1 MRLIVK
7 GKEIMNRKIIIAF
20 VISTLFLSCAKQE
33 RKCKEVSCSP
43 FKTTLRC
50 THIKN
55 QGMTETCWIYAFLAC
70 VETERMEHYN
80 DSVNLSPM
88 WLMRSLLMEQASEN
102 YLSQGALPI
111 SVRGVGPDA
120 ERLMREYGVVLWE
133 AYCPDS
139 VNSRELLER
148 IHEEVNDAIRNRKRL
163 NSLNKSLDKVL
174 PYVPQNIRNGFF
186 LKGIHYTHKQY
197 SDSLLSGIGVKW
209 LTSYSHHP
217 YGEPYVIELS
227 DNFRRHAIMNVEI
240 DGFYSQVENAL
251 KERHP
256 VFGEGKMPGNEKI
269 SMGNNVAL
277 LRQQAFES
285 FQTTDQ
291 HSMAIVGLKQD
302 EDGEI
307 SFICKNSWGQ
317 GWGMNGYCLMSKE
330 EFLINT
336 ILVGIFDEEKKGKE

>member
-1 MRLIVK
+1 MRKHQINIV
-7 GKEIMNRKIIIAF
+7 IACVF
-20 VISTLFLSCAKQE
+20 STLLLSCAKQY
-33 RKCKEVSCSP
+33 KKSKEVSLSP

-50 THIKN
+50 TPVKN
-55 QGMTETCWIYAFLAC
+55 QGMTEACWIYAFLAC
-70 VETERMEHYN
+70 IETERMEHYN
-80 DSVNLSPM
+80 DSVNLSPF
-88 WLMRSLLMEQASEN
+88 WLMRSLLMEQASEK

-120 ERLMREYGVVLWE
+120 ERLLREYGIVQWD

-139 VNSRELLER
+139 VNSRELQER
-148 IHEEVNDAIRNRKRL
+148 INEEVNDAISNRKKL
-163 NSLNKSLDKVL
+163 HSLNKNVDKIL

-186 LKGIHYTHKQY
+186 LKGTHFTHKQY
-197 SDSLLSGIGVKW
+197 CDSLLAGINVKW
-209 LTSYSHHP
+209 LTSYTHHP
-217 YGEPYVIELS
+217 YGEPFVIELP

-240 DGFYSQVENAL
+240 DDFYLLVVNAL

-256 VFGEGKMPGNEKI
+256 VFWEGKTPRNETAPIGNDVV
-269 SMGNNVAL
+269 N

-291 HSMAIVGLKQD
+291 HTMAIVGLNQD
-302 EDGEI
+302 KDGEI

-336 ILVGIFDEEKKGKE
+336 ILVGIFDKG

>member
-1 MRLIVK
+1 MGKNQINIV
-7 GKEIMNRKIIIAF
+7 ITCML
-20 VISTLFLSCAKQE
+20 STLFLSCVKQD
-33 RKCKEVSCSP
+33 KKSKDVSHSP

-50 THIKN
+50 TPVKN
-55 QGMTETCWIYAFLAC
+55 QGMTEACWIYTFLAC

-80 DSVNLSPM
+80 DSVNLSPF
-88 WLMRSLLMEQASEN
+88 WLMQSLLMEQSSEK
-102 YLSQGALPI
+102 YLSQGAFPI
-111 SVRGVGPDA
+111 DIRGIGPDA
-120 ERLMREYGVVLWE
+120 ERLMREYGIVQWD

-139 VNSRELLER
+139 VNSHELQER
-148 IHEEVNDAIRNRKRL
+148 IHEEVNDAISNRKKL
-163 NSLNKSLDKVL
+163 HSLNKNVDKIL

-197 SDSLLSGIGVKW
+197 GDSLLSGIDVKW
-209 LTSYSHHP
+209 LTSYTHHP
-217 YGEPYVIELS
+217 YGESYVIELS
-227 DNFRRHAIMNVEI
+227 DNFRRHAITNVEI
-240 DGFYSQVENAL
+240 NDFYSQVINAL

-256 VFGEGKMPGNEKI
+256 VFWEGKMPGNKI
-269 SMGNNVAL
+269 VPTEDDVAK

-291 HSMAIVGLKQD
+291 HTMAIVGLNQD
-302 EDGEI
+302 KDGEI

-336 ILVGIFDEEKKGKE
+336 ILVGIFDKG